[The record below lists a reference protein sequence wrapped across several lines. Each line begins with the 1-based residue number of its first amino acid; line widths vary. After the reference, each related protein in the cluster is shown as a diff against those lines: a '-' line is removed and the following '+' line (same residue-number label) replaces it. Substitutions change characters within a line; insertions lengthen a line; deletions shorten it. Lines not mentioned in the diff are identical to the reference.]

1 MASLLIYGSYGFVGN
16 LAAREATDRGLEP
29 ILAGRDRDALDEQVD
44 DLDRPARRFDLD
56 DPGTLATAVSDVDCM
71 LNCAGPFS
79 NTAEPLVEGCIRGG
93 TDYVDITGEIPVI
106 ERVRDCDAAA
116 ANAGVTLLPSVG
128 FSSIPMGCL
137 AAHLAD
143 RLPGATGLA
152 LGVDSL
158 RPPSIGSI
166 RTVLEGVDTGGAVRR
181 GGRLE
186 SVPAAWR
193 THRVDFGRGARPAV
207 TMPLGDVSTAYYATG
222 VPDVEVYAFVPQ
234 PARLALRTGPPA
246 RFGVPLGRGAR
257 WRRAPRLPRPDARS
271 VRRDRRQRRN
281 GRRAGP
287 RRGRRRRLSHPR
299 GRVRPRIR
307 LRPDRRGGVLRRGP
321 PLTGDAY
328 PRRR

>member
-44 DLDRPARRFDLD
+44 DLDRPARQFGLD

-143 RLPGATGLA
+143 RLPGADRARAGSGLA
-152 LGVDSL
+152 ATPVDRIDQDGPRGRRHRGR
-158 RPPSIGSI
+158 RPQG
-166 RTVLEGVDTGGAVRR
+166 RT
-181 GGRLE
+181 
-186 SVPAAWR
+186 P
-193 THRVDFGRGARPAV
+193 RVDFGRRARPAV

-287 RRGRRRRLSHPR
+287 RRGRRRRLPHPR

-307 LRPDRRGGVLRRGP
+307 LRPDRRGGILRRGP
-321 PLTGDAY
+321 P
-328 PRRR
+328 